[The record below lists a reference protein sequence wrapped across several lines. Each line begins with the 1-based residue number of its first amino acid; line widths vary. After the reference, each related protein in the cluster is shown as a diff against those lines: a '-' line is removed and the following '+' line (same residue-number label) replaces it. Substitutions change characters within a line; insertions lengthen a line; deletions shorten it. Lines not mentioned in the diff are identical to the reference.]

1 MTVEILRTPVLG
13 ARELET
19 LETRELRDLLS
30 ALSRRAAKLQ
40 DHRPRP
46 LKKLYGLKGPT
57 PEQLIEYKAYERAWN
72 AEYRAVM
79 KMHKLGV
86 EISNRRF
93 RAGET

>member
-1 MTVEILRTPVLG
+1 MTVGILRTPMLG

-19 LETRELRDLLS
+19 LKTSELRDLLS
-30 ALSRRAAKLQ
+30 ALSRRSSTLQ

-46 LKKLYGLKGPT
+46 LKKLYGNKGPT
-57 PEQLIEYKAYERAWN
+57 PEQLVEYKAYERAWN

-79 KMHKLGV
+79 KMQKLGI